1 MPDPELPLIS
11 LEGFRPLWPPPVP
24 CLHPLPA
31 ALSSWP
37 LAPSIVSQQLFG
49 LAQVLPRVRLSAE
62 GLVYF
67 MSFVLQQQQMPRS
80 SQEEK
85 DEKEKEKEK
94 EGEKE
99 EDKQETE
106 NDKEELTK

>member
-11 LEGFRPLWPPPVP
+11 LEGFWLLGPPAVP

-62 GLVYF
+62 GFGLFY
-67 MSFVLQQQQMPRS
+67 VLCFAAAANAP
-80 SQEEK
+80 E
-85 DEKEKEKEK
+85 
-94 EGEKE
+94 
-99 EDKQETE
+99 
-106 NDKEELTK
+106 